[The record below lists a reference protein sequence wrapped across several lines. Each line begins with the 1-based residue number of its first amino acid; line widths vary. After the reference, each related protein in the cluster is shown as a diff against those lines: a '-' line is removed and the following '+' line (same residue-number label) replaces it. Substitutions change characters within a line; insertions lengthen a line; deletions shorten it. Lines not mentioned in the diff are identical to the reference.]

1 MAFDSTPQLD
11 NGMLSDTFA
20 ARNPGKTQPWM
31 RDPRETS
38 DCGNLTEAVG
48 ASDRD
53 CKLQDRNTSVVR
65 NKVGRKV
72 APGLVVAQSTTG
84 NHKNSGHTSANEKTV
99 MTKII
104 TSSNGT
110 LVGRVVGGGRSKS
123 IVCADSDD
131 EEEKSGHGKNIG

>member
-99 MTKII
+99 LTKII
-104 TSSNGT
+104 TSST
-110 LVGRVVGGGRSKS
+110 EHLLVVSLEEELKVLCVS
-123 IVCADSDD
+123 IVMTKKKKVD
-131 EEEKSGHGKNIG
+131 KGKTSA